1 MKTLYMDWSG
11 DPGFKFNR
19 GSSKFLAFA
28 CLATTAGFAEPL
40 KKLRDDYR
48 LGSNFYFHFK
58 NASELIKPAF
68 FSLLAQTDITAVALR
83 VDKPAL
89 GQDWRKMRG
98 DDLVAHFVAET
109 VAEMPAES
117 IDNAVLL
124 IDGSRDEV
132 ALQQRIRI
140 AVSDKLRRVGSTLL
154 KDIRVRP
161 AREEDGLQ
169 VADMLAGA
177 TASEHIGDNAL
188 LGYLHDKAKL
198 IDFTGK

>member
-1 MKTLYMDWSG
+1 MA
-11 DPGFKFNR
+11 FKFNR

-28 CLATTAGFAEPL
+28 CIASPASFTEPL
-40 KKLRDDYR
+40 NRLRGGYKLGD
-48 LGSNFYFHFK
+48 NFYFHFK

-68 FSLLAQTDITAVALR
+68 FSLLAQTDITAVVLR

-89 GQDWRKMRG
+89 KQEWRKMRG
-98 DDLVAHFVAET
+98 DNLVAHFVAET
-109 VAEMPAES
+109 VAEMPAEL
-117 IDNAVLL
+117 IDGAVLL

-132 ALQQRIRI
+132 ALQQRIR
-140 AVSDKLRRVGSTLL
+140 ATVSAKLRRVGSTLL

-177 TASEHIGDNAL
+177 AASEHIGDNAL
-188 LGYLHDKAKL
+188 LGYLRDKVKL
-198 IDFTGK
+198 VDFGG